1 MKQLKSYILTGTV
14 FVLILGS
21 LSHFFY
27 EWSGSNFI
35 VGLLSPVNESTW
47 EHIKLLYF
55 PMLLYSL
62 IAIPTQ
68 KSDYPCITSAFAAGI
83 LIGVL
88 LIPVLF
94 YTYTGILGYN
104 VLVLDIG
111 TFVLSVVL
119 SFYFIYRFTLTCRF
133 QNFACLLWIVICLL
147 GISFMMFSYCP
158 PDIGLFADPNVNN
171 P

>member
-1 MKQLKSYILTGTV
+1 MRKRLFFWELGGFLFTALAGTLLH
-14 FVLILGS
+14 FV
-21 LSHFFY
+21 Y
-27 EWSGSNFI
+27 EWSGNSVWTAAF
-35 VGLLSPVNESTW
+35 SAVNESTW

-104 VLVLDIG
+104 VLALDIG

-158 PDIGLFADPNVNN
+158 PDIGFFADPTAIS
-171 P
+171 